1 MILMSPSEPV
11 ELRKALQATNNPL
24 CEEKGAD
31 ILAPTGQGLL
41 GIQRKVVPSD
51 FLASLEDGR
60 LARELPLLSNGVDF
74 PVLLIE
80 GTFIYGRDGRLIVDG
95 RPTRY
100 SRDGITNLLRSVS
113 YAQGIRVEHSGS
125 LIETPDVV
133 NGLVDYLSHDH
144 VSLLKRPKL
153 QGLWGKPNI
162 NEQLCY
168 FYQGIQGVGVVLAHC
183 LAKEFPNP
191 ADLVAASPDD
201 LKALPQIGKQRAE
214 RIYLFLHKGALR

>member
-11 ELRKALQATNNPL
+11 ELRKALQATNSPL

-31 ILAPTGQGLL
+31 ILAPTGKGLL
-41 GIQRKVVPSD
+41 GLQRKAVPSD

-80 GTFIYGRDGRLIVDG
+80 GTFIYGRDDHLQIDG

-100 SRDGITNLLRSVS
+100 SRNGITNLLRSVS
-113 YAQGIRVEHSGS
+113 YAQGISVECSGN
-125 LIETPDVV
+125 LIETPNVV
-133 NGLVDYLSHDH
+133 NGLIEYLGHDH

-153 QGLWGKPNI
+153 QGLWGKPTI

-168 FYQGIQGVGVVLAHC
+168 FYQGIQGVGVVLAHS
-183 LAKEFPNP
+183 LAKEFPSP
-191 ADLVAASPDD
+191 ADLVNATLED
-201 LKALPQIGKQRAE
+201 LRALPQIGKQRAE
-214 RIYLFLHKGALR
+214 RIYLFLHKGETK